1 MVSLVERFLLVFLA
15 LFRLLKSDRRQ
26 SLFPLSQATSALDSE
41 SEAQVQQALDRLIQQ
56 GGRTVVLVAHR
67 LSTVKNADTIVVLD
81 KGTVVE
87 QGTHDDL
94 LQKGELACCG
104 NVTLAEPASCH
115 TAWKEE

>member
-1 MVSLVERFLLVFLA
+1 LHFL
-15 LFRLLKSDRRQ
+15 
-26 SLFPLSQATSALDSE
+26 QATSALDSE

-104 NVTLAEPASCH
+104 IAALAEPDILSHCLERRTH
-115 TAWKEE
+115 LLLLNNVVTFQLTP